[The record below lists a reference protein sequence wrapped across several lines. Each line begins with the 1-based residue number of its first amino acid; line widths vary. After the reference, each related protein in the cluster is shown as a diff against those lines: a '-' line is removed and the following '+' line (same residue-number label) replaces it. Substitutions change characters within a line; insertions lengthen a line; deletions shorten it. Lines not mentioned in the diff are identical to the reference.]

1 MNSTVDAVIALIPLF
16 TNDDGTLDEELF
28 EILLQ
33 SQDINITLPEGALDG
48 VTAEEIEDTLL
59 DLQDA
64 LNGDTDAD
72 LNVDPVALS
81 E

>member
-1 MNSTVDAVIALIPLF
+1 VNSTVDAVIALIPLF